1 MKNIRQTTILLL
13 LVFLYNDLTYSN
25 EPVFKQNEK
34 LDFKIRYGFITAGSV
49 DFVTSQ
55 ANFLEEKVFHTKVTA
70 KTTGFIDQLYKL
82 HDSYES
88 YYDIKTGFPRFSII
102 NLSEG
107 KYRYYNETTYNQN
120 DLSAYSQR
128 KDSVLSL
135 KSQVFDIVSAIYYF
149 RRLDWSNL
157 AENDVV
163 ELQIF
168 HEDSHFPML
177 VVYKGLEN
185 VSIGSSTY
193 HCHKFMPVIDPGKI
207 FQKKENMTI
216 FFSADKN
223 KIPVCIK
230 LNLVVGA
237 FRVELEQYKNLLYPF
252 DAKIK

>member
-1 MKNIRQTTILLL
+1 MKNIQQTTI
-13 LVFLYNDLTYSN
+13 FLSLIFLCNNLTYSN

-49 DFVTSQ
+49 DFITNQTDFS
-55 ANFLEEKVFHTKVTA
+55 EEKVFHTKVTA
-70 KTTGFIDQLYKL
+70 KTTGIIDQLYKL
-82 HDSYES
+82 YDIYES
-88 YYDIKTGFPRFSII
+88 YYDIKNGFPRFSTI

-107 KYRYYNETTYNQN
+107 KYLYYNETTYNQN
-120 DLSAYSQR
+120 DLSVYSQR

-135 KSQVFDIVSAIYYF
+135 GSQVFDVVSAIYYF

-157 AENDVV
+157 AENDMI

-168 HEDSHFPML
+168 HQDSSFPMFI
-177 VVYKGLEN
+177 VYKGLEN

-193 HCHKFMPVIDPGKI
+193 RCHKFTPIIDPGKI

-223 KIPVCIK
+223 KIPVSIK
-230 LNLVVGA
+230 LNLLVGA
-237 FRVELEQYKNLLYPF
+237 FRVELEQYKNLRYPF